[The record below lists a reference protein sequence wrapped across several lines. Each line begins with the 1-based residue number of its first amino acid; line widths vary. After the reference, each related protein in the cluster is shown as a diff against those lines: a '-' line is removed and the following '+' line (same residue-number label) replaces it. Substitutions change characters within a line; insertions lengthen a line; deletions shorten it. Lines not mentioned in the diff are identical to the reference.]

1 MTKGK
6 KRRKSRGPRTKRQ
19 VLRREQV
26 SITGDANYIINRAK
40 NNDARAVT
48 LGPLI
53 FFSTETGD
61 AWMLD
66 PEDGLALCLAQGG
79 EAQPFT
85 ISETATNFSIEW
97 QANYRI
103 DGDVFIVTERSGRTR
118 SILGYP
124 TREIL
129 RATRRASAQNTAT

>member
-1 MTKGK
+1 MARRK
-6 KRRKSRGPRTKRQ
+6 KRGKSRVPQTRRQ
-19 VLRREQV
+19 IVHREQI
-26 SITGDANYIINRAK
+26 SITDEANYIISRAE
-40 NNDARAVT
+40 NYDARVVT

-79 EAQPFT
+79 ETQPFT
-85 ISETATNFSIEW
+85 ITETTTNFSIEW
-97 QANYRI
+97 KANYRI

-129 RATRRASAQNTAT
+129 RATRRAAA

>member
-1 MTKGK
+1 MAKRK
-6 KRRKSRGPRTKRQ
+6 KRREPRAPQTRRQ
-19 VLRREQV
+19 IVRREQI
-26 SITGDANYIINRAK
+26 SIRGEANYIISRAK
-40 NNDARAVT
+40 NNDARVVA
-48 LGPLI
+48 LGPLV

-85 ISETATNFSIEW
+85 ITETATDFGIEW
-97 QANYRI
+97 KADFGI
-103 DGDVFIVTERSGRTR
+103 DGDVFIVTEQSGRTR

-124 TREIL
+124 GREIL
-129 RATRRASAQNTAT
+129 RAARRTTA